1 MFTSLLYLHTKQS
14 ELAQPT
20 PATLKD
26 LQLMKVFKAIQQ
38 KSIQDLSEIFKHPLT
53 NDSEI
58 KYRQKIFQ
66 DLIQPP
72 VLAAVEQFERE
83 FLGHQQFKAAIS
95 YHYDG
100 EIRNYELLIVLQ
112 RNLKSLAKLLQ
123 TLDQLACQSAGL
135 RSWCLYLHK
144 FFQADPTKQLQ
155 TEIAALIQKMQE
167 LHYSLT
173 INGTK
178 ITVSQKID
186 QGMPVNA
193 LLKQSFAPL
202 LNSQSVVQNDLI
214 KPIPKESGINNL
226 QVLILH
232 SLAQVYPAEF
242 HELSRFYQKYF
253 EFADPVIERVAQE
266 FNFYTAVIKYQQQIK
281 QTYQVD
287 FCYPQPVATKAAN
300 TVTTSFD
307 LALVTTAPS
316 KIITNDFALRF
327 EENFLIVSGPNQG
340 GKTTFARMVGEDYY
354 LFKLGMP
361 IPGEK
366 AVLSIKSQI
375 LTHFERQEKA
385 SLLTGLLAA
394 DIERIYQIVTASDQQ
409 TLVIFNE
416 LFSSTAVVD
425 AEQMGTTV
433 LQRLIK
439 KGVTGVYVTF
449 LAKLSSL
456 PRTVSM
462 QSQVSIQTTKRTFKI
477 IRGQPNNQ
485 ADAISLLKRYQ
496 LTAEKIKRGGTD
508 ES

>member
-1 MFTSLLYLHTKQS
+1 MFTSLLYLTAKQS

-26 LQLMKVFKAIQQ
+26 LQLLKVFKAIQQ
-38 KSIQDLSEIFKHPLT
+38 KSSQDLSEIFKHPLT

-112 RNLKSLAKLLQ
+112 QNLKSLAKLLQ

-144 FFQADPTKQLQ
+144 FFQAAPTKQLQ
-155 TEIAALIQKMQE
+155 AEIAALIQKMQE

-214 KPIPKESGINNL
+214 KPIPQESGINNL

-242 HELSRFYQKYF
+242 RELSRFYQKYF
-253 EFADPVIERVAQE
+253 EFADPTIERVAQE

-287 FCYPQPVATKAAN
+287 FCYPQPVAAKAAN
-300 TVTTSFD
+300 TVTASFD

-439 KGVTGVYVTF
+439 KGVKGVYVTF
-449 LAKLSSL
+449 LTKLSSV
-456 PRTVSM
+456 PHTVSM
-462 QSQVSIQTTKRTFKI
+462 QSQVSAQTTERTFKV
-477 IRGQPNNQ
+477 IRDRPNSQ

>member
-53 NDSEI
+53 NDSKI
-58 KYRQKIFQ
+58 KYRQAIFQ
-66 DLIQPP
+66 DLVRQP
-72 VLAAVEQFERE
+72 VLTAVNQFERE
-83 FLGHQQFKAAIS
+83 FLGHQRFKAEIS

-100 EIRNYELLIVLQ
+100 EIRNYELLIILQ
-112 RNLKSLAKLLQ
+112 QNLKSLAKLLKA
-123 TLDQLACQSAGL
+123 LDQLACQSAGL

-155 TEIAALIQKMQE
+155 TEIVDLTQKMQD

-173 INGTK
+173 ISGAK

-186 QGMPVNA
+186 QGMPLND

-214 KPIPKESGINNL
+214 KPIPQESGINNL

-232 SLAQVYPAEF
+232 SLAKVYPAEF
-242 HELSRFYQKYF
+242 RELSRFYQEYF

-266 FNFYTAVIKYQQQIK
+266 FNFYTAVIKYQQQIR
-281 QTYQVD
+281 QTYQVN
-287 FCYPQPVATKAAN
+287 FCYPQPVTASTAN
-300 TVTTSFD
+300 TVTASFD
-307 LALVTTAPS
+307 LALITMAPP
-316 KIITNDFALRF
+316 KIITNDFTLQP

-340 GKTTFARMVGEDYY
+340 GKTTFARMVGADYY
-354 LFKLGMP
+354 LFQLGMP
-361 IPGEK
+361 IPGKK
-366 AVLSIKSQI
+366 AALTIKRQI

-425 AEQMGTTV
+425 AEQMGTTI

-485 ADAISLLKRYQ
+485 AYAISLLKSYH
-496 LTAEKIKRGGTD
+496 LTAAEIKRGGAD